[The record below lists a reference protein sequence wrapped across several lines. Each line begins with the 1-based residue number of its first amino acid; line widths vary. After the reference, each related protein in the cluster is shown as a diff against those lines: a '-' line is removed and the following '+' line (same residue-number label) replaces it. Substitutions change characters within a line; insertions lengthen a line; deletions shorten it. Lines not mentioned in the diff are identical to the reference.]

1 MRYNI
6 YLGCFEDFLH
16 AYAGLSVDGSMMRS
30 LLIEGSNE
38 NKQWKRLARRK
49 DASLVLDLIC
59 VEERSFGLTPM
70 RFQTDPIFGFGSNY
84 EKGQTGILRVLCTR
98 KRNLVLGAN
107 AQRISRPSYTAVV
120 RTNGYLRS
128 VIQLWVDAT
137 LGYWCVDCH
146 IRRREGIVVCGGK
159 HEWAL

>member
-1 MRYNI
+1 M
-6 YLGCFEDFLH
+6 H
-16 AYAGLSVDGSMMRS
+16 LSCS
-30 LLIEGSNE
+30 
-38 NKQWKRLARRK
+38 
-49 DASLVLDLIC
+49 IC

-120 RTNGYLRS
+120 RTNGYLRCA
-128 VIQLWVDAT
+128 ITCDIPKGLA
-137 LGYWCVDCH
+137 CVRPRGKITRVRKNNTMVRYC
-146 IRRREGIVVCGGK
+146 IVPTTKWIIIGKIGQMQSFLEFSCRLHHFGK
-159 HEWAL
+159 HMFICRQATTFDLYRHFFI